1 MVFVDSKAP
10 IRASARRDQW
20 ADRSIDRSIGA
31 KRAIR
36 VQLVRYVFGQ
46 SGRRE
51 GGEGGCTTPSCPA
64 GTVTPLPRTHSVSQH
79 ILAPTHAD
87 TRTRTASRASLPPAM
102 YTDAR
107 VLVTI
112 DTDQIPKILRQ
123 PERTRPRAPHRD
135 ACCARCR
142 PTKLSADFAPST
154 LRCTMND
161 PTSAERCHG
170 LDIASA
176 GSPTGGRTRALFPA
190 RWNARFR
197 VSEKRDRLAT
207 CESPIRSLD
216 SDWIERIGRIGGKG
230 GGKVHGASDRKCA

>member
-1 MVFVDSKAP
+1 MG
-10 IRASARRDQW
+10 
-20 ADRSIDRSIGA
+20 RSIDRSID
-31 KRAIR
+31 
-36 VQLVRYVFGQ
+36 
-46 SGRRE
+46 RRE
-51 GGEGGCTTPSCPA
+51 TRYTRTTGPLRIRTIREEGGRGGRCTTPSCPA

-87 TRTRTASRASLPPAM
+87 TRTRTASPASLPPAM
-102 YTDAR
+102 YIDAR

-176 GSPTGGRTRALFPA
+176 GSPTGGRTRAFPA
-190 RWNARFR
+190 RSNARFR
-197 VSEKRDRLAT
+197 VSKKRDRLAT
-207 CESPIRSLD
+207 CESPIRSL
-216 SDWIERIGRIGGKG
+216 ERIGRIGGKEG
-230 GGKVHGASDRKCA
+230 EVHGASDRKCA